1 MEVAPSEFIEYIAL
15 AIEAMAVILVA
26 YASVEAFIGVIRL
39 AFGDSPRPQAN
50 ETYVRYLRWLVGAL
64 TFQLAADI
72 VHTSIAPSWEEL
84 GQVGAI
90 AVIRTFLSYFAA
102 RDVREATEEHEV
114 EVERAELS
122 VSPARVVAA
131 SLPD

>member
-1 MEVAPSEFIEYIAL
+1 MEVEPSELIEYIAL
-15 AIEAMAVILVA
+15 AIEAMAILVVA
-26 YASVEAFIGVIRL
+26 FASGEAFIRVVRL
-39 AFGDSPRPQAN
+39 AVGKASQAQRH

-84 GQVGAI
+84 GKVGAI
-90 AVIRTFLSYFAA
+90 AVIRTFLSYFVA
-102 RDVREATEEHEV
+102 RDVREATEEHEPG
-114 EVERAELS
+114 EAGELS
-122 VSPARVVAA
+122 VLPARAVPA

>member
-1 MEVAPSEFIEYIAL
+1 MEVEPSEMIEYITL
-15 AIEAMAVILVA
+15 AIEAMAILVVA
-26 YASVEAFIGVIRL
+26 FASAEAFARVTRL
-39 AFGDSPRPQAN
+39 AFGKASPTDRR

-84 GQVGAI
+84 GKVGAI
-90 AVIRTFLSYFAA
+90 AVIRTFLSYFVA
-102 RDVREATEEHEV
+102 RDVREATEEHEP
-114 EVERAELS
+114 EAARIS
-122 VSPARVVAA
+122 VLPAHAVPA